1 MDKEDIKRQKK
12 SEANRRYR
20 EKKKYIPKQD
30 SETDT
35 EDKLLYEEV
44 RNLNDEDFDK
54 LGYIKKEPSTVNTI
68 LNNCNLPQELREQI
82 NKDIKPKKEP
92 LTINTNIQSL
102 SESERENERLDFLNG
117 SRMLR
122 KKKQPKKKEVALDKY
137 PLEDVDELTI
147 EEFDK
152 IIECEVRKRMREIER
167 TTTIKQDDKPKEPFF
182 FPEKVKSSMLA
193 MITPLIVPFILQ
205 IGSRFLQDFAT
216 KSTQKASNQ
225 PLISQTIS
233 QPSAQIDI
241 ENHLAKFGM
250 SSKPLS

>member
-20 EKKKYIPKQD
+20 ENMKKKYTSKQD
-30 SETDT
+30 NETDT
-35 EDKLLYEEV
+35 ED
-44 RNLNDEDFDK
+44 
-54 LGYIKKEPSTVNTI
+54 IKEIERYKNGELQKVIDT
-68 LNNCNLPQELREQI
+68 CNLPQELIEQI
-82 NKDIKPKKEP
+82 SQDIKQKKKEP

-102 SESERENERLDFLNG
+102 SESEREDERLDFLTG
-117 SRMLR
+117 SRMQR
-122 KKKQPKKKEVALDKY
+122 KKKQPKKKEVVLDKY

-152 IIECEVRKRMREIER
+152 IIECEVRKRLREMER
-167 TTTIKQDDKPKEPFF
+167 TTTNKQDDKPKEPFF

-225 PLISQTIS
+225 PPILQMTS